1 MTVEHA
7 RDGGGA
13 RRRWVGWGA
22 ALAALAGL
30 AVWRPLARGDDSV
43 HEFVGPTM
51 GAMFAVS
58 VDADLSPDEHE
69 RVRAVIDEQLDRVNR
84 LMSTYDPGSEVSRFN
99 RHESTEPFPMSDEVL
114 ALLAEAREVSERSG
128 GAFDVTVAPVV
139 DAWGFGATDR
149 SGPLPEGDRLD
160 SLLALV
166 GFRGL
171 ALDPEEGAVSKT
183 DPAIRIDLS
192 GIAQGYA
199 ADAVA
204 GALGQLGLSRYLVDV
219 GGEIR
224 AAGTRRSG
232 RPWRVGIERPDDA
245 GGLWGT
251 AEIRDEGVA
260 TSGDYRNW
268 FEEAGARYA
277 HIVDPRTGQPIP
289 MRGTSVT
296 VIHESASLAD
306 AWATALCV
314 LGADEG
320 YELAQREGLAAL
332 FLTRSDDGLSVRLT
346 PAMEG
351 RASEEGIER

>member
-1 MTVEHA
+1 MT
-7 RDGGGA
+7 DGHSEDGGA
-13 RRRWVGWGA
+13 RRRWVAWGA
-22 ALAALAGL
+22 ALAALAAL
-30 AVWRPLARGDDSV
+30 AVWRPLAPGDDEV

-51 GAMFAVS
+51 GATFAVS
-58 VDADLSPDEHE
+58 VDEDLSTDERE
-69 RVRAVIDEQLDRVNR
+69 RVRGVIEVQLERVNR
-84 LMSTYDPGSEVSRFN
+84 LMSTYDSTSEVSRFN
-99 RHESTEPFPMSDEVL
+99 RRESTEAFVFSPEVL
-114 ALLAEAREVSERSG
+114 TVLAQAREVSERSG
-128 GAFDVTVAPVV
+128 GAFDVTVAPIV

-149 SGPLPEGDRLD
+149 SGPIPDQSRLD
-160 SLLALV
+160 SLLTHV
-166 GFRGL
+166 GYHGL
-171 ALDPEEGAVSKT
+171 TLDPEAGTVMKS

-204 GALGQLGLSRYLVDV
+204 AALGALGFSRYLVDV

-232 RPWRVGIERPDDA
+232 RPWRVGVERPDDA

-268 FEEAGARYA
+268 FEEAGVRYA
-277 HIVDPRTGQPIP
+277 HIIDPRTGQPIR
-289 MRGTSVT
+289 MRGASVT

-314 LGADEG
+314 LGPDEG
-320 YELAQREGLAAL
+320 YELARREGLAAA
-332 FLTRSDDGLSVRLT
+332 FITRSESGLSVRLT

-351 RASEEGIER
+351 RASEEEIAR

>member
-1 MTVEHA
+1 MTVEHS
-7 RDGGGA
+7 RDAGA
-13 RRRWVGWGA
+13 RRRWVGWGVA
-22 ALAALAGL
+22 FVALAGL
-30 AVWRPLARGDDSV
+30 AVWRPLARDGEAV

-51 GAMFAVS
+51 GTAFAVS
-58 VDADLSPDEHE
+58 VDQDLPPDERE
-69 RVRAVIDEQLDRVNR
+69 RVRVVIQMQLDRVNR

-99 RHESTEPFPMSDEVL
+99 RHESTEPFAVSAEVL
-114 ALLAEAREVSERSG
+114 TVLAQAREVSERSS
-128 GAFDVTVAPVV
+128 GAFDVTVAPIV
-139 DAWGFGATDR
+139 DAWGFGATDQ
-149 SGPLPEGDRLD
+149 SGPLPDEGRLAA
-160 SLLALV
+160 LLRLV
-166 GFRGL
+166 DYHGL
-171 ALDPEEGAVSKT
+171 ALDPQNGTVSKS
-183 DPAIRIDLS
+183 DPAIRINLS

-204 GALGQLGLSRYLVDV
+204 AALGELGLASYLVDV

-232 RPWRVGIERPDDA
+232 RPWRVGVERPDDA

-251 AEIRDEGVA
+251 ADIRDQGVA

-268 FEEAGARYA
+268 FEEAGVRYA
-277 HIVDPRTGQPIP
+277 HIVDPRTGQPIR
-289 MRGTSVT
+289 MRGASVT

-314 LGADEG
+314 LGPDEG
-320 YELAQREGLAAL
+320 YELALREGLAAA
-332 FLTRSDDGLSVRLT
+332 FITRSEGGLRVRLT

>member
-1 MTVEHA
+1 MPELL
-7 RDGGGA
+7 RDGSGA
-13 RRRWVGWGA
+13 RRRWVAWGA

-30 AVWRPLARGDDSV
+30 AVWRPLARGDDAV

-51 GAMFAVS
+51 GATFAVS
-58 VDADLSPDEHE
+58 IDGDLSSEERE

-99 RHESTEPFPMSDEVL
+99 QHQSTEPFAVSPEVL
-114 ALLAEAREVSERSG
+114 VVLEQARAVSERSG
-128 GAFDVTVAPVV
+128 GAFDVTVAPLV

-149 SGPLPEGDRLD
+149 AGPIPDANQLA
-160 SLLALV
+160 SLRTRV
-166 GFRGL
+166 GYRSL
-171 ALDPEEGAVSKT
+171 ALDAEAGTVSKS

-204 GALGQLGLSRYLVDV
+204 FALGELGLASYLVDV

-224 AAGTRRSG
+224 AVGTRRSG
-232 RPWRVGIERPDDA
+232 RAWRIGVESPDDA
-245 GGLWGT
+245 VAIWGT

-268 FEEAGARYA
+268 FEEEGVRYA
-277 HIVDPRTGQPIP
+277 HIIDPRTGQPIR
-289 MRGTSVT
+289 MRGASVT

-314 LGADEG
+314 LGPDEG
-320 YELAQREGLAAL
+320 YELARREGLAAI
-332 FLTRSDDGLSVRLT
+332 FITRSERGLGTRIT

-351 RASEEGIER
+351 RASAGES